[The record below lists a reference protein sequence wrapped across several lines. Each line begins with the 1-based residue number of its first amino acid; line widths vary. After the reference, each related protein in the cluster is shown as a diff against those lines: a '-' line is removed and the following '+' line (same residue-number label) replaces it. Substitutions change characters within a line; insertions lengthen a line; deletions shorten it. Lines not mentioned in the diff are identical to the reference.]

1 MRKTYRTATK
11 LSFPIVLKGKQ
22 PYYAKFE
29 ELNYGYST
37 SDKGE
42 QECIENSPH
51 FKRGEIQLFKTEKEE
66 EPEPIAEDKG
76 EVIKTGKQA
85 TLIQTNVDEVDSE
98 GLEVTDINGADSEDL
113 EEVTEG
119 IGDAVTEDN
128 ATASNETETIE
139 EVIDDATASST
150 TDVSISEVNVHAEV
164 TDINGAVEVLRGE
177 PYNVAHQSL
186 RTPDAVRKQAGL
198 KNVTFPNWV

>member
-11 LSFPIVLKGKQ
+11 LSFPIALKGKQ
-22 PYYAKFE
+22 PYYVKFE

-51 FKRGEIQLFKTEKEE
+51 FKRGEIQLFKTVKDESES
-66 EPEPIAEDKG
+66 IAEDKG
-76 EVIKTGKQA
+76 EVINTGKQDPI
-85 TLIQTNVDEVDSE
+85 IQTNVDEAGSE
-98 GLEVTDINGADSEDL
+98 GLEVTDINGADSDDL
-113 EEVTEG
+113 EEVTES
-119 IGDAVTEDN
+119 IVEEVTEDN

-139 EVIDDATASST
+139 EVIDDATANST
-150 TDVSISEVNVHAEV
+150 TDDSISEVNVHAEV
-164 TDINGAVEVLRGE
+164 TNINGAVEVLRGE